1 MLKTQLKFIVTI
13 ALVLGL
19 SISFQSLVAS
29 WQAPSANPPNPNIDK
44 PINISSDFQE
54 KTGSFSVGGTL
65 GVGIGLNSLGQIAI
79 KNNSPQIKF
88 DDDSGDG
95 YWIHNNSGRLYFL
108 WDESDDGDWD
118 GPHPLY
124 LQGRDAV
131 FGGRARTTRTV
142 LNGDPGDTIATKKY
156 VDDNGGGGGSL
167 RVAVSPTL
175 SGSNRTWV
183 FTAPVSGEALVQAK
197 GNIGGGWAGTHVFRL
212 YNGASQI
219 DLSRTVVVRKHAG
232 GRSFSHMAKV
242 NLVAGQTYTFRLT
255 KSIASDPFRDTKI
268 SIVY

>member
-156 VDDNGGGGGSL
+156 VDDNGGGGADF
-167 RVAVSPTL
+167 V
-175 SGSNRTWV
+175 SGSHCGLN
-183 FTAPVSGEALVQAK
+183 VSGLDG
-197 GNIGGGWAGTHVFRL
+197 GNGTVNCLGHNPRISCPTGFTKLGGDYQSPGNRYW
-212 YNGASQI
+212 YSCIKN
-219 DLSRTVVVRKHAG
+219 
-232 GRSFSHMAKV
+232 
-242 NLVAGQTYTFRLT
+242 
-255 KSIASDPFRDTKI
+255 
-268 SIVY
+268 